1 MSSPDS
7 LLDESPPPIPTTE
20 GLADEMFSDSEAE
33 ARAAM
38 NSQAE
43 LVGSDVESD
52 VEDEDIA
59 PNSRRKGGAESHRND
74 DDDDMDQTAEDEGLF
89 GSDDDGDRD
98 EAGETPPN
106 HSRHRSFDDSELDS
120 GDDEDR
126 RDRAARV
133 DGEGEQDEESATIQD
148 VQLGRHPVPE
158 GSDGELYLLKL
169 PSFLSINPTAFHHK
183 TFQPPLTDH
192 HSTGPPS
199 STFNAYNVALTN
211 LRWRRSPHD
220 PEKLES
226 NARILRWSDGSLT
239 LQLATNPTEQYELPA
254 KALAPP
260 QHNPVRPTPTSVQS
274 RNAVNGTKAT
284 TYNSQADAHT
294 YLTTPHES
302 ASLLRTTN
310 HLTTSL
316 TVLPSSE
323 FNDEALIRLHDSLAK
338 AVRGK
343 SGVDGGIARIIV
355 TEDPELQK
363 KRAEAAEKE
372 KLKAQRRKEQAE
384 QRERQRMSRVNSM
397 RQGSRYAAGL
407 NAGAL
412 EDDDMATSGGAGRKR
427 PAMNKKKVARR
438 RDDYESDEDDMQ
450 RYSTREDE
458 YDRADGFL
466 ADSDEE
472 EEEYEGDDKEDDEDI
487 DEGIDEVDEEAEE
500 KQKRADRKRERKDER
515 RRDGD
520 NQRDQE
526 AAEAAAGGASRAK
539 RRRVVDDDDE

>member
-1 MSSPDS
+1 MSSPGKSSLNS
-7 LLDESPPPIPTTE
+7 LLDESPPPVPTTE
-20 GLADEMFSDSEAE
+20 PTNTLDEMFSDSDAE
-33 ARAAM
+33 VRNAP
-38 NSQAE
+38 SDQDSDAE
-43 LVGSDVESD
+43 ID
-52 VEDEDIA
+52 EDEDIV
-59 PNSRRKGGAESHRND
+59 PSSRRKGGAEAYGNGEGEE
-74 DDDDMDQTAEDEGLF
+74 MDEAVEEDEGLF
-89 GSDDDGDRD
+89 GSDDGGGHDGAGRVLSGRRD
-98 EAGETPPN
+98 L
-106 HSRHRSFDDSELDS
+106 DDSELDS

-126 RDRAARV
+126 RDLATRA

-169 PSFLSINPTAFHHK
+169 PSFLSVNPTAFHPK

-192 HSTGPPS
+192 HSNGPPS
-199 STFNAYNVALTN
+199 STFNAYSVALTN
-211 LRWRRSPHD
+211 LRWRRSPLD

-260 QHNPVRPTPTSVQS
+260 QRNPIKPTPTSIQS
-274 RNAVNGTKAT
+274 RNGVNSSKAAS
-284 TYNSQADAHT
+284 YNPQVDAHT

-323 FNDEALIRLHDSLAK
+323 FNDEALIRLHESLAK

-363 KRAEAAEKE
+363 KRAEQAERE

-384 QRERQRMSRVNSM
+384 QRERQRANKASNM

-407 NAGAL
+407 SAGAL
-412 EDDDMATSGGAGRKR
+412 EDDDMATSGGVGRKR
-427 PAMNKKKVARR
+427 AAPSRKKAPRR
-438 RDDYESDEDDMQ
+438 RDDYDSDEDDRQ

-458 YDRADGFL
+458 YDRGDGFL

-472 EEEYEGDDKEDDEDI
+472 EEDYEGDDKDDDEDI

-500 KQKRADRKRERKDER
+500 KQQRADRKRERKDER
-515 RRDGD
+515 RRDGEY
-520 NQRDQE
+520 QKDQE
-526 AAEAAAGGASRAK
+526 TNISAAARVK
-539 RRRVVDDDDE
+539 RRRVVEDDDE

>member
-1 MSSPDS
+1 MSSPS
-7 LLDESPPPIPTTE
+7 SLDESPPPIPTTE
-20 GLADEMFSDSEAE
+20 GPANALDEMFSDSEAG
-33 ARAAM
+33 ARNAP
-38 NSQAE
+38 SDQVDSDAE
-43 LVGSDVESD
+43 ID
-52 VEDEDIA
+52 EDEDITHS
-59 PNSRRKGGAESHRND
+59 SRRKGGAGAHQNGKDE
-74 DDDDMDQTAEDEGLF
+74 DMDEVAEDDEGLF
-89 GSDDDGDRD
+89 GSDDGGDRD
-98 EAGETPPN
+98 EAGEATTGP
-106 HSRHRSFDDSELDS
+106 RDLDDSELDS

-126 RDRAARV
+126 RDRATRT

-169 PSFLSINPTAFHHK
+169 PTFLSINPTAFHPH
-183 TFQPPLTDH
+183 TFQPPLTNH

-199 STFNAYNVALTN
+199 SRFNPHGVALSTI
-211 LRWRRSPHD
+211 RWRRSPLD
-220 PEKLES
+220 SERLES

-260 QHNPVRPTPTSVQS
+260 QRNPVKPTPMSIQS
-274 RNAVNGTKAT
+274 RSGANVGKT
-284 TYNSQADAHT
+284 TPYNSQVDAHT

-323 FNDEALIRLHDSLAK
+323 FNDEAIIRLHDSLAK

-343 SGVDGGIARIIV
+343 SGVDGGIARITI

-363 KRAEAAEKE
+363 KRAEQAERE

-384 QRERQRMSRVNSM
+384 QRERQRASKVNSV
-397 RQGSRYAAGL
+397 RQSSKYSAGL
-407 NAGAL
+407 SAGAL
-412 EDDDMATSGGAGRKR
+412 EDDDMATSGGVGRKR
-427 PAMNKKKVARR
+427 AVPSKKKAPRR
-438 RDDYESDEDDMQ
+438 RDDYDSDDDDRR

-458 YDRADGFL
+458 YDRGDDFL

-472 EEEYEGDDKEDDEDI
+472 EDYEGDDKDDDEDI

-500 KQKRADRKRERKDER
+500 KQERADRKRERKDER
-515 RRDGD
+515 RRDGEY
-520 NQRDQE
+520 QKGQE
-526 AAEAAAGGASRAK
+526 AAEANMGATARVK
-539 RRRVVDDDDE
+539 RRRVVEDDDE